1 MVEVAAVQGAANESL
16 NVGYGY
22 GGILVAFAAR
32 HNPLAAVL
40 ISLLVGG
47 ILASGG
53 ILQRSLNLPDA
64 TVLVFQGLVFLVV
77 LYSDS
82 LYGKIPFFKEKPIIT
97 TSASPPA
104 SPGEEPVVT
113 A

>member
-1 MVEVAAVQGAANESL
+1 
-16 NVGYGY
+16 
-22 GGILVAFAAR
+22 
-32 HNPLAAVL
+32 
-40 ISLLVGG
+40 
-47 ILASGG
+47 
-53 ILQRSLNLPDA
+53 
-64 TVLVFQGLVFLVV
+64 VFQGLVFLVV

-97 TSASPPA
+97 TSPSPPA